1 MVVEWWWCLPGVT
14 TGICLLLG
22 DKCLIEEFQHETPFN
37 GIPGLRYD
45 WNYRVRGRIQTTDFV
60 RDDKY
65 LNNDK
70 PDDRMPPGSAPALLM
85 TIKTVLHCSAL
96 LT

>member
-1 MVVEWWWCLPGVT
+1 MVVVVFCLSGVT
-14 TGICLLLG
+14 TGICLLLC
-22 DKCLIEEFQHETPFN
+22 DKCLIEEFQHETAFN